1 MQEMRRACFEYLRL
15 GGSMSAGKDLH
26 SSIFSAQHKPFPWDM
41 GGHVSAVYGVIWWCF
56 LGC

>member
-41 GGHVSAVYGVIWWCF
+41 GGMYLLFTG
-56 LGC
+56 